1 MTSRYLSV
9 EDRGGWQAAVHGVAE
24 SDATDQLNNSNC
36 SEEYQC
42 LANQGGSVSVSS
54 YVHRH
59 AHTCAE
65 AHTQTYLFSRMQLD
79 SYSACCL

>member
-1 MTSRYLSV
+1 MTSRHLSV

-24 SDATDQLNNSNC
+24 SDATDQLNNSNY

-54 YVHRH
+54 YAHRH

-65 AHTQTYLFSRMQLD
+65 AHAQACLFSHTQLD
-79 SYSACCL
+79 SYSVCCL